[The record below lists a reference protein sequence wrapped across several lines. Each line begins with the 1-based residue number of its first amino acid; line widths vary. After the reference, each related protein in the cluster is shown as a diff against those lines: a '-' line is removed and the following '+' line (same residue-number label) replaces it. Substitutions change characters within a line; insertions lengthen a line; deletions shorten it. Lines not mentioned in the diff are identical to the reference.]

1 MRSSTQGRSTR
12 FLLAAAAMLGAW
24 ALALTANPAW
34 AQFGLS
40 QQVGG
45 VWIDADGVLRNREV
59 DETNRVRAAREA
71 LLQPVPADAQRAGM
85 RMVSLRRLEE
95 AIAQHRKTG
104 EPLSDEMKYLA
115 GLQRIQYVFVY
126 PELGDIVLAGPGEG
140 WKLNEAGD
148 LVGVTTGRPVMW
160 LDDLLVA
167 LRSADATKQT
177 GISCSID
184 PTDEGIVRVRQL
196 VSRLKQDRGELN
208 DTMRR
213 HRQTRS
219 ARRRSRSRGFR
230 PIATSPE

>member
-24 ALALTANPAW
+24 ALALSATPAW

-71 LLQPVPADAQRAGM
+71 LLQPVPADAQRAGL

-140 WKLNEAGD
+140 WKLNDAGD

-167 LRSADATKQT
+167 LRT
-177 GISCSID
+177 
-184 PTDEGIVRVRQL
+184 R
-196 VSRLKQDRGELN
+196 
-208 DTMRR
+208 RR
-213 HRQTRS
+213 HQADRHQLLDRS
-219 ARRRSRSRGFR
+219 DRRGNRPRAAAREPAEAGPRRTERHDERHRRHAR
-230 PIATSPE
+230 PADDLDQGDSGR